1 MTVRRSLG
9 LVVAGGL
16 VWAASLVVGAP
27 PGSTAAPGVTA
38 FPSSQ
43 TIPPTGALPPGGGQ
57 ALELRAARDDHEGAW
72 IVARGPGDVSASV
85 KEDGLAALRVEL
97 AWGHFVRVGGRLV
110 ADALL
115 PWNGSARAAEQPNQ
129 PLYVRVGV
137 PRGASP
143 GVYEGAV
150 IVTVGGET
158 VTVPLRVRVFPFVLP
173 ERTDAARSPLT
184 SFHVAAPTYVN
195 TVARLYGFSSH
206 AERRAA
212 HTSLYRFLATY
223 RISPS
228 SWGFG
233 EPRTPAGYQRSTKWW
248 LDSAT
253 NMKEAADSGFPAM
266 RVPISSNRTAPG
278 NWIGGVDPAQPGG
291 WCDYLRGAR
300 AFWAAQGWL
309 ERSLPFLYALDEPD
323 LRGMQL
329 VAYQSKVLHQCW
341 PGARSLMTGNPTV
354 ENRFLFDGRGG
365 DDLDI
370 WVVHARRYYGRWTAP
385 TASMNRA
392 RELYSTIKEVRRTST
407 LWSYTYGTS
416 KGTPGLSA
424 VEPLHDP
431 RMLMLWNALEGLRGL
446 LHGQGTTN
454 YEAGASPYDR
464 LVKGGEFVLLYPS
477 GNGPVPSARLEQLR
491 DGLEDWAV
499 LDELRRRKG
508 DAAVRTVL
516 GRAGLFSTSAKGT
529 RLGCVVGCQL
539 KTQTKFSWP
548 AWSSDATTPARIE
561 AARLAALRQLA

>member
-1 MTVRRSLG
+1 MA
-9 LVVAGGL
+9 AGGL
-16 VWAASLVVGAP
+16 VWAVALVVAAP
-27 PGSTAAPGVTA
+27 QGSTAAPAVTA
-38 FPSSQ
+38 YPSSQ
-43 TIPPTGALPPGGGQ
+43 TIPASGALPLGGSTT
-57 ALELRAARDDHEGAW
+57 LELHAARDEHEGAW
-72 IVARGPGDVSASV
+72 IVARGPGEVSASV
-85 KEDGLAALRVEL
+85 EGDGLDALQVEL

-110 ADALL
+110 ADALV
-115 PWNGSARAAEQPNQ
+115 PWDGSVRPAEQPHQ
-129 PLYVRVGV
+129 PLYVSVGV
-137 PRGASP
+137 PRDAQP

-150 IVTVGGET
+150 AVTAGGET
-158 VTVPLRVRVFPFVLP
+158 VSVPLRVRVFPFVLP

-195 TVARLYGFSSH
+195 TVARMYGFSTH

-212 HTSLYRFLATY
+212 HTSLYRFLARY

-266 RVPISSNRTAPG
+266 RVPISSNRTTPG

-291 WCDYLRGAR
+291 WCDYLRSAR

-309 ERSLPFLYALDEPD
+309 DRSLPFLYALDEPD
-323 LRGMQL
+323 VRGMQL
-329 VAYQSKVLHQCW
+329 VAYQSKVLHRCW
-341 PGARSLMTGNPTV
+341 PGARSLTTGNPTS

-385 TASMNRA
+385 TATKNRS
-392 RELYSTIKEVRRTST
+392 RELLSSIKTVRRMSS

-424 VEPLHDP
+424 VEPLHNP
-431 RMLMLWNALEGLRGL
+431 RMLMLWNALERMRGFL
-446 LHGQGTTN
+446 YGQGTTN
-454 YEAGASPYDR
+454 YEARVSPYDR
-464 LVKGGEFVLLYPS
+464 LLRGGEFVLLYPAKT
-477 GNGPVPSARLEQLR
+477 GPVPSARLEQLR

-508 DAAVRTVL
+508 DVAVRTVL
-516 GRAGLFSTSAKGT
+516 GRAGLFSTGAKGT
-529 RLGCVVGCQL
+529 RLGCVVGCEL

-548 AWSSDATTPARIE
+548 EWLSDATTPGRIE